1 MTKVLEIIRE
11 ATLIILG
18 IIFSSCIVVLA
29 DCNSTVSSQDVSYDN
44 STIKAELDTILNDL
58 ESYRNVS
65 NSSFKTA
72 LLNAFYPVGS
82 IYISTSSTNP
92 GTSIGGTWVAFGQ
105 GRTLVGVGSNGT
117 TNYSTVEATGGN
129 ESQSYTPQITYSIAS
144 GAISNHTFT
153 PASANGKLVGPTIA
167 DHTYSLTAGSNKTG
181 ATTLTIDQLPDH
193 VHEASDSNYKM
204 LAIAKSGSGTSR
216 TGIGRGTDPSYW
228 FINSSGVVAR
238 NLTGTS
244 AVGGGQPHSHDVTES
259 PVTITHTVNSPTFTG
274 AQATLTHTITANAT
288 FSGNS
293 VNISHVQSY
302 TTVYMWKRTA

>member
-1 MTKVLEIIRE
+1 MKKNFKIVLYFFI
-11 ATLIILG
+11 G
-18 IIFSSCIVVLA
+18 IIISVSVTVLSDLYLSAMKNDNAKA
-29 DCNSTVSSQDVSYDN
+29 DNTTY
-44 STIKAELDTILNDL
+44 L
-58 ESYRNVS
+58 ETLGKMASIDDET
-65 NSSFKTA
+65 FKSA
-72 LLNAFYPVGS
+72 LLDYLYPVGS
-82 IYISTSSTNP
+82 VYMSISNSNP
-92 GTSIGGTWVAFGQ
+92 GDTFGGTWVAFGQ